1 MTYNIG
7 DTVRLRSWDDLAKE
21 FGEDQQGDIQVG
33 EIWAF
38 CANKR
43 RYGHLA
49 TISGYANTGYHEA
62 YRIKTWDGYFMKVDI
77 AGIDCAIGTVQAE
90 AVRPTLTFAD
100 LYSMV

>member
-21 FGEDQQGDIQVG
+21 FGEDNQGDIRIG
-33 EIWAF
+33 EVWAF
-38 CANKR
+38 CSNKR

-49 TISGYANTGYHEA
+49 TIEEYANSIDHET
-62 YRIKTWDGYFMKVDI
+62 YVIKTWDGYLMMVDI
-77 AGIDCAIGTVQAE
+77 AEIDCITDMVQAE

>member
-7 DTVRLRSWDDLAKE
+7 DTVRLRSWDDLEKQ
-21 FGEDQQGDIQVG
+21 FCKDDQGDIPIG

-38 CANKR
+38 CSNKH

-49 TISGYANTGYHEA
+49 TIEGYVNGC
-62 YRIKTWDGYFMKVDI
+62 YRETYWVETWDGHSIKVDI
-77 AGIDCAIGTVQAE
+77 AEIDCVTDTVQAE
-90 AVRPTLTFAD
+90 AVCPTLTFAD

>member
-21 FGEDQQGDIQVG
+21 FGEDYQGDIRIG
-33 EIWAF
+33 EVWAF
-38 CANKR
+38 CSNKH

-49 TISGYANTGYHEA
+49 TIMEYANSIDHET
-62 YRIKTWDGYFMKVDI
+62 YVIRTWDGHLMMVDI
-77 AGIDCAIGTVQAE
+77 AEIDCITGTAPTE

>member
-21 FGEDQQGDIQVG
+21 FSEDNQGDIKIG

-38 CANKR
+38 SSNKR

-49 TISGYANTGYHEA
+49 TIEGYVNGC
-62 YRIKTWDGYFMKVDI
+62 YRETYWVETWDGHSIKVDI
-77 AGIDCAIGTVQAE
+77 AEIDCAIGTVQAE

>member
-21 FGEDQQGDIQVG
+21 FGEDHHGDIKIGDV
-33 EIWAF
+33 WAF
-38 CANKR
+38 SSNKH

-49 TISGYANTGYHEA
+49 TIMGYANSFDHKTYV
-62 YRIKTWDGYFMKVDI
+62 IKTWDGHFMMVDI
-77 AGIDCAIGTVQAE
+77 AEIDCVTGTVQAE
-90 AVRPTLTFAD
+90 AVHPTLTFAD

>member
-1 MTYNIG
+1 MTYNVG

-21 FGEDQQGDIQVG
+21 FGEDNHGDIKIG

-38 CANKR
+38 RSNKH

-49 TISGYANTGYHEA
+49 TISGYSHINHREIYLI
-62 YRIKTWDGYFMKVDI
+62 RTWDKHLMNVDI
-77 AGIDCAIGTVQAE
+77 AGIDCITGTVQAE
-90 AVRPTLTFAD
+90 AVRPILTFAD

>member
-21 FGEDQQGDIQVG
+21 FGEDQEGDIRIG
-33 EIWAF
+33 EVWAF
-38 CANKR
+38 RSDKY

-49 TISGYANTGYHEA
+49 TIEEYY
-62 YRIKTWDGYFMKVDI
+62 YRETYWIRTWDGYAMKVDI
-77 AGIDCAIGTVQAE
+77 AEIDCIAGTAQAE